1 MADAAMRGGCCQTG
15 GHRSGRT
22 ALAAAAALK
31 RPAAVGLVG
40 FGAQGFSSSSAAC
53 KCETSSSLRATAARP
68 TGAAGSAATA
78 TAGSCLCFAPV
89 GSTC

>member
-22 ALAAAAALK
+22 ALAAALK
-31 RPAAVGLVG
+31 RLAAVGLVG

-78 TAGSCLCFAPV
+78 TAGSCSCFAPV